1 MKPEIL
7 FLSQENVVEAGVLDM
22 PKVMEQV
29 EKAYTYMG
37 KQQVKNPA
45 KIQLAIPDPVNWNS
59 FFMSMPSY
67 IEPMRT

>member
-29 EKAYTYMG
+29 E
-37 KQQVKNPA
+37 NFEE
-45 KIQLAIPDPVNWNS
+45 NN
-59 FFMSMPSY
+59 
-67 IEPMRT
+67 